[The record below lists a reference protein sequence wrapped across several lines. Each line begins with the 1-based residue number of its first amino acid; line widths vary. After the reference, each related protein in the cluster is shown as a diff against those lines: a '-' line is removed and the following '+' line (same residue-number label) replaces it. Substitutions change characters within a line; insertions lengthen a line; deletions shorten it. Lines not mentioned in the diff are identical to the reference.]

1 MVGADAV
8 VVCSPQKG
16 RAECL
21 PVVVAMSDLSLKR
34 SCTDIVVV

>member
-1 MVGADAV
+1 MVVADAV
-8 VVCSPQKG
+8 VVCRPQKG

-21 PVVVAMSDLSLKR
+21 PMVVAMSDLSLKM